1 MRGVAVVIQVLISL
15 FVAATLMPVL
25 LVSVPAMQSSSV
37 GPAVAVVLAALT
49 FMAVRIVWPRHRA

>member
-37 GPAVAVVLAALT
+37 GPGVAVVLAGLT
-49 FMAVRIVWPRHRA
+49 FVVVRIVWPRHRA